1 MIGDMPKQGTYDAGP
16 ASLTANGSTL
26 GGSASPEL
34 RTKEHGAAK
43 KASLEGRN
51 SAESI
56 NSNTG
61 EVPKGERAGVIP
73 RAVRDIFRLVR
84 QGGAEEVGSPTP
96 GGGQQGSLH
105 RAPGIYGSGK
115 AKPNLRAGTASASSP
130 CGSTSE
136 QQTRSAS
143 SSGSGSSTSDPN
155 TFPGGTSHSAS
166 SSRSSCSD
174 GLPLPQV
181 PSAAHWPLDEPTVY
195 IPRTRSSKEDNSS
208 PSVYPEKRV
217 IPPDSSE
224 SPDAAAGREEEHGGV
239 EEPLKSARETC
250 MAGETAATSKCDV
263 ECSYMQASV
272 YNGRVYDL
280 LSPEDSNEQRPLR
293 VHVTA
298 ARPATATKP
307 CLRAQVGDSD
317 CRGVN
322 DTERKS
328 NANSTTATG
337 TRSYGSSSLPRE
349 CCASGS
355 RVVGLSVHPVKN
367 AEQVM
372 ELLRQGDRNRRVRS
386 TEMNTYSSRSHT
398 IVQFTI
404 TSTRSIAEPGVD
416 PAPRLSSGGDISE
429 AGVVAADESQAT
441 TDQIRTVSQHPGEV
455 SNGDSDGIV
464 GETAHSNQ
472 QQHSSSPHGSR
483 SRSDGGTGVMMTTE
497 HGSETGSGN
506 AVVTTRAKLSLVDLA
521 GSEKGGSGTE
531 TGVAGGHKETRG
543 SQSQRGQ
550 QLQGGLGPQGVPS
563 PPLGESSWKAQE
575 RERSRINSSL
585 SALSNCIACLGEARR
600 THVPFRDSPLTR
612 LLQDSLVGGKTV
624 VIATIRPSVDAQDES
639 ISTLNFAARCMRVV
653 SRQRV
658 NEVVSDALLL
668 ERARRQIATL
678 RRRLAEAETAVAV
691 ASYSPAP
698 FHPHNGPEEGKQLP
712 ELWGM
717 ARPSPG
723 VVETPRCPPPCPGG
737 DGENQDNDGCVD
749 RNTGNDD
756 DAVRENDGKPD
767 HRREPTPP
775 AVQKTVA
782 TQALSS
788 GLAGQ
793 MVELARGRA
802 VVAGAENGDRFSA
815 PGRGGSDAARPEPQ
829 RVGDA
834 YVSDGGDRRRRNSAV
849 NTVSSVLKKEAVGR
863 SEPERETLG
872 DESRKR
878 EGYIA
883 LGPSG
888 SLTGS
893 SLSPPQRQLS
903 RSEVSLLRGKRVQ
916 AAPVVA
922 TESRSRRRR
931 SGFAP
936 VSTTAANDEITSE
949 NREGYQAKTKALLNA
964 RRGRDLVVRGRIATA
979 AAAAAA
985 TATAAAAVAEAVAAS
1000 ARNRSKHLR
1009 HGKSPDGRVEA
1020 SQALPKGTERRKA
1033 PHGHVD
1039 GSCLTKADDKPA
1051 VSCSPRS
1058 PVSSGGL
1065 ARVNKKRSC
1074 TVSTAAGTTAGGGG
1088 RRHADDKRLATAALI
1103 ERFSCREDE
1112 LLRELETWK
1121 ARCKSLET
1129 STETAGTIRAGEK

>member
-1 MIGDMPKQGTYDAGP
+1 MVGDVPKQETYGAGP
-16 ASLTANGSTL
+16 ASLTANGNTL
-26 GGSASPEL
+26 GGLSSPGT
-34 RTKEHGAAK
+34 RTNEHGEAK
-43 KASLEGRN
+43 KAALEGRN
-51 SAESI
+51 SAESN

-61 EVPKGERAGVIP
+61 EVPRGERAGVIP

-84 QGGAEEVGSPTP
+84 QGGAEGVGSPTP
-96 GGGQQGSLH
+96 GGGQQDSLH
-105 RAPGIYGSGK
+105 RAPGIYGPGK
-115 AKPNLRAGTASASSP
+115 AKPNLRGTTSPSSP

-136 QQTRSAS
+136 QQTRSTS
-143 SSGSGSSTSDPN
+143 SSGGGSSTSDPN
-155 TFPGGTSHSAS
+155 TSAGGTSHSAS

-195 IPRTRSSKEDNSS
+195 IPRTRSSKENNSS
-208 PSVYPEKRV
+208 PSVYPGERV

-224 SPDAAAGREEEHGGV
+224 SPDAAAGREGEHGGV
-239 EEPLKSARETC
+239 EGPSNSAREAC
-250 MAGETAATSKCDV
+250 MTGATTATSRCDV

-293 VHVTA
+293 VHATA

-307 CLRAQVGDSD
+307 RLRAHVGEIDSG
-317 CRGVN
+317 GVH
-322 DTERKS
+322 DAEGKS
-328 NANSTTATG
+328 NAKSTAAAG
-337 TRSYGSSSLPRE
+337 IRSYGSSSLPRE
-349 CCASGS
+349 CSASGS

-367 AEQVM
+367 VEQVM

-386 TEMNTYSSRSHT
+386 TEMNTRSSRSHT

-404 TSTRSIAEPGVD
+404 TSTRSTAEPGVG
-416 PAPRLSSGGDISE
+416 PAPHLSSGGDSSE
-429 AGVVAADESQAT
+429 VGVVAADESQAT

-455 SNGDSDGIV
+455 SIGDGDGTV
-464 GETAHSNQ
+464 GETAHVN
-472 QQHSSSPHGSR
+472 HEHTGNPHGSH
-483 SRSDGGTGVMMTTE
+483 SRRDRGTGEVMMPE
-497 HGSETGSGN
+497 HRSESDSGN

-521 GSEKGGSGTE
+521 GSEKGGAGTE
-531 TGVAGGHKETRG
+531 TGVAGGHKETSG
-543 SQSQRGQ
+543 SQPQRGPM
-550 QLQGGLGPQGVPS
+550 LQGGLGPQGVPS
-563 PPLGESSWKAQE
+563 QPQGESSWKAQE

-624 VIATIRPSVDAQDES
+624 VIATIRPSIDAQDES

-668 ERARRQIATL
+668 ERARREIATL
-678 RRRLAEAETAVAV
+678 RRRLAEAETAAAV
-691 ASYSPAP
+691 AFYSPAP
-698 FHPHNGPEEGKQLP
+698 SHPHNGPEEGKQLP

-737 DGENQDNDGCVD
+737 DGENHDNDGCAD
-749 RNTGNDD
+749 GTDD
-756 DAVRENDGKPD
+756 DAVRKYDGKPD
-767 HRREPTPP
+767 HRHEPTPP

-782 TQALSS
+782 KQAISS
-788 GLAGQ
+788 GLAAQ
-793 MVELARGRA
+793 MVDVAHGRD
-802 VVAGAENGDRFSA
+802 VVARDENGGRVSA
-815 PGRGGSDAARPEPQ
+815 PGRDGSDAARPEPQ
-829 RVGDA
+829 RVGGA
-834 YVSDGGDRRRRNSAV
+834 YVSDGGDQRRKTSAV
-849 NTVSSVLKKEAVGR
+849 NSVSSVLKMETVTR
-863 SEPERETLG
+863 SEPKRETLD
-872 DESRKR
+872 DESRQR
-878 EGYIA
+878 DGHIA

-888 SLTGS
+888 PLTES
-893 SLSPPQRQLS
+893 SLSTSQRRLS
-903 RSEVSLLRGKRVQ
+903 RSEASLLRGKRVQ
-916 AAPVVA
+916 AAPVAA
-922 TESRSRRRR
+922 TESHSRRRR
-931 SGFAP
+931 SGFTP
-936 VSTTAANDEITSE
+936 VSTTAANEKTSDDL
-949 NREGYQAKTKALLNA
+949 EGHQAKTKALLNA

-1033 PHGHVD
+1033 PHSHVD
-1039 GSCLTKADDKPA
+1039 GSFLTKADDKSA
-1051 VSCSPRS
+1051 ISCSLRC

-1065 ARVNKKRSC
+1065 AMVNKKRSC
-1074 TVSTAAGTTAGGGG
+1074 AVSTVAGTTAGGGG
-1088 RRHADDKRLATAALI
+1088 G
-1103 ERFSCREDE
+1103 
-1112 LLRELETWK
+1112 
-1121 ARCKSLET
+1121 T
-1129 STETAGTIRAGEK
+1129 STTSGWPRRR